1 MSGFSLP
8 WSGPPFQSGTVWLV
22 GAGPGDPG
30 LLTLAALHALRQ
42 ADVILYDALV
52 GPDILQLARAEAVF
66 EPVGKRAGKPRPSQ
80 QAINDRLIELARE
93 GLRVLR
99 LKGGDPFTFGRGGEE
114 ALALADAGIPFR
126 VVPGVTAGIGGLG
139 LAGVPVTQRGMNTSV
154 TFVTGHGSAG
164 DVPVD
169 LDWAALALGP
179 QVLVFYMALRTI
191 GTIAERLIAAGKP
204 PMTPVAVASNASL
217 PEQSVLITNLARA
230 ASDITRLNPGRPAI
244 IAVGEVALIHNRL
257 AAWQQVGP
265 NGESLAERTGSSGHL
280 RHLAPAL

>member
-1 MSGFSLP
+1 MSGFALP

-30 LLTLAALHALRQ
+30 LLTLAALHALRE
-42 ADVILYDALV
+42 ADIILYDALV
-52 GPDILQLARAEAVF
+52 GGDILRLAHPGATF
-66 EPVGKRAGKPRPSQ
+66 EPVGKRAGKPRPTQ
-80 QAINDRLIELARE
+80 QAINDRLIELAHE

-154 TFVTGHGSAG
+154 AFVTGHGSAG
-164 DVPVD
+164 DVPGD

-217 PEQSVLITNLARA
+217 PQQSVLITNLARA

-244 IAVGEVALIHNRL
+244 IAVGEVVLMHDRL
-257 AAWQQVGP
+257 AMWQQVGP
-265 NGESLAERTGSSGHL
+265 NGETLAEDIDPAGPL
-280 RHLAPAL
+280 RHLAPAP